1 MARAPAPWWLR
12 LALAIIRPL
21 AAAEEALSP
30 SRRCFEPR
38 CSRPGTHRI
47 RVVVRAERGER
58 VDIMAR
64 LLVPAVLCGAHATAE
79 GLSADAVMP
88 RDHRRKITRDL
99 ERRIG
104 CPIDW
109 SRSVVEVRHRLLAWL
124 TWGGG

>member
-12 LALAIIRPL
+12 LALAIVRPL

-30 SRRCFEPR
+30 TRRCFEPGCGR
-38 CSRPGTHRI
+38 VGTHRI

-58 VDIMAR
+58 RDVMAHVV
-64 LLVPAVLCGAHATAE
+64 VPAVLCATHATAD

-88 RDHRRKITRDL
+88 RDHRRQIARGL